1 MFASLRLS
9 AVLFF
14 TFISQ
19 AGAQGSLTNV
29 TVDDASPRVQYLNG
43 WSPGPSLYIQLD
55 TSKLFNGTWHDTT
68 HYTQDISTKEMHVN
82 FTGVAVYVYAA
93 IANQPSEKPF
103 DAFADYKFLLDD
115 VVVGEYRH
123 EVEDT
128 TDFFYNVPIYVNTTL
143 PDKEHRFSVLIDSTE
158 KPVLMLFDYLVYTT
172 THPPTTSELPALPTN
187 PPASPLPASSQA
199 NASPPSESPCSKCSA
214 SGDNHKKASTDGA
227 IIGGTVACIAVAIMA
242 IMAIL
247 LLRRRRRRRRASVVV
262 EPWLPS
268 TKSMA
273 TQSSLNPTILR
284 STKSMVLSPSPSS
297 RESFT
302 QAPYAAPGEVTPQQ
316 TTTSTLNDGL
326 GQVMSSLDEVR
337 RQQREIRSLLGPP
350 EYIA

>member
-1 MFASLRLS
+1 MFASLRLG

-19 AGAQGSLTNV
+19 ASAQGSLTNV
-29 TVDDASPRVQYLNG
+29 TVDDASPSVRYLNG

-68 HYTQDISTKEMHVN
+68 HYTQDITTKEMHVN
-82 FTGVAVYVYAA
+82 FTGVAVYLYAV
-93 IANQPSEKPF
+93 IANQPSGKPF

-172 THPPTTSELPALPTN
+172 T
-187 PPASPLPASSQA
+187 Q
-199 NASPPSESPCSKCSA
+199 
-214 SGDNHKKASTDGA
+214 
-227 IIGGTVACIAVAIMA
+227 
-242 IMAIL
+242 
-247 LLRRRRRRRRASVVV
+247 
-262 EPWLPS
+262 
-268 TKSMA
+268 
-273 TQSSLNPTILR
+273 
-284 STKSMVLSPSPSS
+284 
-297 RESFT
+297 
-302 QAPYAAPGEVTPQQ
+302 
-316 TTTSTLNDGL
+316 
-326 GQVMSSLDEVR
+326 
-337 RQQREIRSLLGPP
+337 
-350 EYIA
+350 